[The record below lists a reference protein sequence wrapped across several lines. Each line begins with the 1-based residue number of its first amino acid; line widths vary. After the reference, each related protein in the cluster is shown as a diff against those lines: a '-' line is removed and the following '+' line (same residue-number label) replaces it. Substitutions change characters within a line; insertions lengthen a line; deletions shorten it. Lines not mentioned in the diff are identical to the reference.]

1 MVDIAPAGLAMVV
14 SAGRADVPDVH
25 LQLQG
30 GAPEVGGTAGEEW
43 VVKSLAVIGRI
54 HTVHF
59 VHIVRIVHISHIHL
73 TRGRLNQVEM

>member
-1 MVDIAPAGLAMVV
+1 MDIAPAGLAMVV

-30 GAPEVGGTAGEEW
+30 GAPEVGGGGTAGEEW

-54 HTVHF
+54 HSV
-59 VHIVRIVHISHIHL
+59 
-73 TRGRLNQVEM
+73 

>member
-25 LQLQG
+25 LHLWG
-30 GAPEVGGTAGEEW
+30 AAPEVGGAAGEEL
-43 VVKSLAVIGRI
+43 LAVIGRI

-59 VHIVRIVHISHIHL
+59 VHIVPYPSDEREVKPSGDVIF
-73 TRGRLNQVEM
+73 QKM

>member
-1 MVDIAPAGLAMVV
+1 MDITPAGLAMVV

-30 GAPEVGGTAGEEW
+30 GAPEVGGGGTAGEEW

-54 HTVHF
+54 HTF
-59 VHIVRIVHISHIHL
+59 VRIVHISHIHL
-73 TRGRLNQVEM
+73 TRQGHVLLS